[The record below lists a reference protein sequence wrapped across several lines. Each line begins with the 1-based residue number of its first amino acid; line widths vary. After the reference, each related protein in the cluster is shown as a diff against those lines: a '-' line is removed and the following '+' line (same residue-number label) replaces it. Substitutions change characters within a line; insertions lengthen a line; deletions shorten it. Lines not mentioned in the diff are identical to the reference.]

1 MAYKGTRVGHPA
13 ALGGGGDEDFAL
25 AVTCGQLALVAGTP
39 VDRVALTAV
48 VLQLEDRRSR
58 ACLASGG
65 LTGLQSGQLGSDVVD
80 ADDALVGP
88 DTDDLRTARKTLG

>member
-13 ALGGGGDEDFAL
+13 ALGGGGDEDLAL

-39 VDRVALTAV
+39 VDRVALAAV

-58 ACLASGG
+58 TCLASGG